1 LVHVEVDR
9 EEHRLPSQ
17 REDVQ
22 KEEHMPSQTEDAM
35 QLDQT
40 PLEEESPPPRD
51 TTFTTFCM
59 PALLHYNPY
68 R

>member
-1 LVHVEVDR
+1 LVHTQEDPNQQ
-9 EEHRLPSQ
+9 RLPS
-17 REDVQ
+17 RPEEVQ
-22 KEEHMPSQTEDAM
+22 KEEHMPSQIEDAM

-40 PLEEESPPPRD
+40 PLEEEPPPPRD